1 MMKLLAAALMLTLPF
16 TASAELSE
24 TQVKKEIAGQYR
36 MQEGRRSLMFI
47 VRSSGAI
54 EIPEN
59 QDFPFAGGRMTL
71 NYSSNGASLD
81 GLPVAHI
88 VIGVGSDEDITDYHI
103 LLTVAQDQEAN
114 TVQLA
119 AQFTT
124 FNDGP
129 NKISNVEQ
137 TALRVS
143 KYDRASGK
151 YEELR

>member
-16 TASAELSE
+16 AAFGELSE
-24 TQVKKEIAGQYR
+24 KQVKKEIAGQYR
-36 MQEGRRSLMFI
+36 MQEGGRSLMFV

-54 EIPEN
+54 EIPES

-71 NYSSNGASLD
+71 NYSSNGESLD

-103 LLTVAQDQEAN
+103 LLTVAQDQDAN
-114 TVQLA
+114 KVQLA

-137 TALRVS
+137 TALRIS
-143 KYDRASGK
+143 KYNKDSRR
-151 YEELR
+151 YEEIR